1 MQKESSTGVG
11 VTGRTAAVNLVNVTA
26 RVNGYIVSIHFK
38 EGDIVHKGDLL
49 YQIDPRAFQDA
60 YDQALAQLKQAQ
72 ANQQLRDVTFE
83 RQQRL
88 RESNVIA
95 KEDYD
100 TALSNKNQAAAQ
112 VISAQAAV
120 NAARL
125 NLEFTRLTSPRSRHK
140 YEAVLGQV
148 LWPGKR
154 SR

>member
-1 MQKESSTGVG
+1 MQKEVVNRSG

-49 YQIDPRAFQDA
+49 YQIDPRPFQDA

-125 NLEFTRLTSPRSRHK
+125 NLEFTRVTSPRSRHK
-140 YEAVLGQV
+140 YEATSSSL
-148 LWPGKR
+148 LSPGKR